1 MDEKSY
7 WLWFSFID
15 DMWSKKMQIF
25 LDRFGS
31 VEEIYK
37 ASRNSLVAF
46 VNEYNNVLDD
56 MNVCGLRTMSDI
68 NNKSNNIEEKRFIKG
83 NKVEITLEDVER
95 IFDKENGKRRMDDI
109 IKKMERKRIR
119 FTYAGDGSFPDKL
132 YNLQSPV
139 YVIFYIGKL
148 PVGKTCSII
157 GARNCSEYGKK
168 YALLVGENLAL
179 GNMEVISGM
188 ARGIDTYGMYGA
200 FRNGGTVYAV
210 LGSGVDIC
218 YPKENFELYE
228 SIKQRGGIISEYPPG
243 CTPLSWHFPHRNR
256 IISGL
261 SDCVAVIEAKK
272 KSGSLIT
279 VAYAHYEGK
288 DVYALPGRVS
298 DELSV
303 GCNEL
308 IRDGAAV
315 LFDGREIVFDIT
327 GRAINK
333 RYSKAKLKKELGT
346 DKLRI
351 YEFLS
356 LTPESVEN
364 VSINTGISADI
375 IRTYL
380 LEMEMSGYIIEVA
393 SGYYVRA

>member
-1 MDEKSY
+1 MGDKFY

-15 DMWSKKMQIF
+15 DMWSKKMEIF
-25 LDRFGS
+25 LDVFGS

-37 ASRNSLVAF
+37 ADKDSLMAF
-46 VNEYNNVLDD
+46 LEDYNQHE
-56 MNVCGLRTMSDI
+56 S
-68 NNKSNNIEEKRFIKG
+68 NKNILANNIEEKRIIKG
-83 NKVEITLEDVER
+83 NKVEITLED
-95 IFDKENGKRRMDDI
+95 IGKILDKENGKKKMDDM
-109 IKKMERKRIR
+109 IKIMEKEKIR
-119 FTYAGDGSFPDKL
+119 FTYAGDEHFPDRL
-132 YNLQSPV
+132 CDLQSPL
-139 YVIFYIGKL
+139 YVLFYIGKL
-148 PVGKTCSII
+148 PVGRTCSII

-168 YALLVGENLAL
+168 YALLVGENLAM
-179 GNMEVISGM
+179 GNMEVVSGM

-200 FRNGGTVYAV
+200 FRNGGNVYAV

-218 YPKENFELYE
+218 YPKENFEIYE

-243 CTPLSWHFPHRNR
+243 CRPLPWHFPHRNR

-261 SDCVAVIEAKK
+261 SDCVAVIEARK

-279 VAYAHYEGK
+279 VAYAHNEGK
-288 DVYALPGRVS
+288 DIYALPGRVC

-315 LFDGREIVFDIT
+315 LFDGREIVFDMT
-327 GRAINK
+327 GRQINK
-333 RYSKAKLKKELGT
+333 RFSKAKLRKELGT
-346 DKLRI
+346 DKYRI

-356 LTPESVEN
+356 MTPESVEN
-364 VSINTGISADI
+364 VSINTGISSEI
-375 IRTYL
+375 IRTHL
-380 LEMEMSGYIIEVA
+380 LEMELSGYILEVA